1 MVSGERCS
9 KTFSERSPVWSCE
22 RLTSWLRAF
31 FMDAVGGVIR
41 RREASKPS
49 RVKKNAGNDRLVVP
63 RVNQ

>member
-22 RLTSWLRAF
+22 RLTSWPRAF